1 MAARFLHN
9 WIRTDSDVFL
19 EALLPSGSITGVFRN
34 EKLRL
39 IVLEGVV
46 DKLDWSI
53 SQDNASESA
62 SEVLKLIVPENYIFS
77 QIGVSLDAKG
87 DRVLLK
93 LPLVAS

>member
-1 MAARFLHN
+1 MTARFLHN
-9 WIRTDSDVFL
+9 WTRTDSDVLL

-53 SQDNASESA
+53 TQDNSSESA

-77 QIGVSLDAKG
+77 QIGVSLDDKG